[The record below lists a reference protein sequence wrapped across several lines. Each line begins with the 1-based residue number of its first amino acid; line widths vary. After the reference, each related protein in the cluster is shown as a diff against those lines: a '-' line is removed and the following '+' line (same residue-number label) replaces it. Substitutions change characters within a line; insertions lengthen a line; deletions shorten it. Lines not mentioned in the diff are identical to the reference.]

1 MSDVKRKS
9 ASRNGAR
16 NGSTE
21 PDWIR
26 IAAVTAGVVGTALLI
41 GAVVRHRTA
50 RRVGMIGLAA
60 LAERNADRI
69 VDATQAIA
77 SRWWPRVSAGVA
89 EVVRK
94 PAALLGH

>member
-1 MSDVKRKS
+1 MTDTKRKS
-9 ASRNGAR
+9 ATRTGAR
-16 NGSTE
+16 NGSTP

-26 IAAVTAGVVGTALLI
+26 IFAVTAGVVGSALVI

-77 SRWWPRVSAGVA
+77 TRWWPSVSKGVA
-89 EVVRK
+89 EVIRK
-94 PAALLGH
+94 PVALLGR